1 MRVLLRGGGFVNKGA
16 EAMLLTVKA
25 ELTRRIPQA
34 RFVLPADCIHSDAE
48 AGDAGGHGFEIQAV
62 PPATPW
68 RLAGA
73 AVRAAARAPRQAGDL
88 WRKRSEAFE
97 TLALLDGVD
106 AVVDVHGYAF
116 GDPWPPKY
124 VLRTAAYVTHCR
136 QQGKP
141 YVFMPQSW
149 GPFERETTRAGY
161 RWLCTGSALY
171 YARDDTSRDYLAELL
186 ACDAVQIRQSPDIV
200 FLFDPA
206 DHGGAAGDPLPP
218 ALDAVA
224 GPMVG
229 ISPNMRVYERA
240 QGEGA
245 DNVYVR
251 TLVRI
256 CRHFADQG
264 ITVVLLPHEIRAR
277 QGDGQRPD
285 DRHLI
290 RLVAGAVG
298 GDAVIPVLGRHT
310 APQIKSVIARLDL
323 LIGSRFHALVGALSA
338 GVPAVALGWSHKY
351 FELLKDVGLDGLCT
365 DYEEA
370 NLASADDMIARAWAE
385 RGAFRRRLSSNLEGI
400 RRQVA
405 KTFDEVAATLRAA

>member
-206 DHGGAAGDPLPP
+206 DHGGAAGDPFRRPWTP
-218 ALDAVA
+218 SRGRWSASRRTCGCTS
-224 GPMVG
+224 GPRVKARTTSTFARWSG
-229 ISPNMRVYERA
+229 SAATSPTRA
-240 QGEGA
+240 SPWCCC
-245 DNVYVR
+245 R
-251 TLVRI
+251 TRSG
-256 CRHFADQG
+256 HD
-264 ITVVLLPHEIRAR
+264 RA
-277 QGDGQRPD
+277 
-285 DRHLI
+285 
-290 RLVAGAVG
+290 
-298 GDAVIPVLGRHT
+298 T
-310 APQIKSVIARLDL
+310 
-323 LIGSRFHALVGALSA
+323 
-338 GVPAVALGWSHKY
+338 
-351 FELLKDVGLDGLCT
+351 
-365 DYEEA
+365 
-370 NLASADDMIARAWAE
+370 ASAPTIA
-385 RGAFRRRLSSNLEGI
+385 
-400 RRQVA
+400 
-405 KTFDEVAATLRAA
+405 T